1 MTAGKQEEIR
11 STVPV
16 DQPPLVKTYLD
27 LAKDNCGAYEITGL
41 AAAGVYA
48 LISLA
53 ESAERITAELKRMND
68 REEYLNGSS
77 LY

>member
-1 MTAGKQEEIR
+1 MKDDRNEGR
-11 STVPV
+11 RFNVPV
-16 DQPPLVKTYLD
+16 DQPPLEKTYLD

-53 ESAERITAELKRMND
+53 ESAERITAELKCMND